1 MFLSVIFVLM
11 KHVGINPVIVHGGGP
26 QIGDLLGRLGIE
38 SRFIRGMRVTD
49 AETMDV
55 VEMVLGGQVNKSIV
69 TLINRHG
76 GKAIGLSGKDGGLIK
91 ATPLQL
97 TPSDVEEDLELG
109 QVGKIRSVDPSII
122 ETLDTNDFIPV
133 IAPIGV
139 GEDGVSYN
147 INADLV
153 ASHIAGV
160 LGAEK
165 LLLLTNTRGILNK
178 NNELLTGLTPP
189 DIADLIADQTIQGG
203 MLPKVQC
210 ALEAL
215 EMGVNTVTIID
226 GRVNNAVLLELF
238 TDQGIGTQIRQL

>member
-1 MFLSVIFVLM
+1 M
-11 KHVGINPVIVHGGGP
+11 
-26 QIGDLLGRLGIE
+26 IGRNY
-38 SRFIRGMRVTD
+38 SNFI
-49 AETMDV
+49 
-55 VEMVLGGQVNKSIV
+55 
-69 TLINRHG
+69 
-76 GKAIGLSGKDGGLIK
+76 
-91 ATPLQL
+91 
-97 TPSDVEEDLELG
+97 EEDLELG